1 MFKSVLA
8 TTLLFTT
15 PAVTTS
21 LISTTVIVQAQT
33 RSCTDYGTFI
43 QCTDGTYCTKFGN
56 TTQCSGNSNNN
67 GSNILTPIKPITPN
81 NSGIGK
87 ALDNS
92 AKINRLSRPQYRP
105 VRPQQPTGLVT
116 SQEVDWRWEMKCN
129 DKNKSNYVGTFT
141 SFQSS
146 DLPHIYI
153 NNIHSRKNAL
163 ASRGRLSIRKDY
175 AELNVTTSNGRY
187 VTFQGAFVN
196 KGTILGYKLELKS
209 KACEMTAITTKI
221 GQIVQR

>member
-1 MFKSVLA
+1 MFKSLLA
-8 TTLLFTT
+8 TTILLTT

-33 RSCTDYGTFI
+33 QSCTDYGTFI

-56 TTQCSGNSNNN
+56 TTQCSGSNNNN
-67 GSNILTPIKPITPN
+67 GSNILSPIKPITPN

-105 VRPQQPTGLVT
+105 VRPRQPSGLVT
-116 SQEVDWRWEMKCN
+116 SQEVDWRWEMKCKKRFSGTFRSLQVSTKN
-129 DKNKSNYVGTFT
+129 YRELHDFVEDKNAFSGHGSLK
-141 SFQSS
+141 
-146 DLPHIYI
+146 I
-153 NNIHSRKNAL
+153 NGGSAILHASLNGEKLFLTGSILDRQHKLKLRNKNC
-163 ASRGRLSIRKDY
+163 
-175 AELNVTTSNGRY
+175 T
-187 VTFQGAFVN
+187 
-196 KGTILGYKLELKS
+196 
-209 KACEMTAITTKI
+209 MTAYATRI